1 MNPLIVTK
9 SRYVL
14 GHGRLSAS
22 GILTGHSE
30 GTWAIFIIK
39 VNWWPQSPNTG
50 SADCPT
56 DCKPPAGRVPCPGW
70 FVTMAVMK
78 LQPSGK
84 SSSVFILLD
93 CFFPLHSTQLELGR
107 RECPHEKSCSSSKGQ
122 VSCWPG
128 ERERGLPAKLGPGKQ
143 LFSQSYSPQGEAHSS
158 FLHSSRE
165 GGSFWGGHPREYSRH
180 HEPWCEAAQ
189 GPPEGLFP
197 FLSLRITEAQMTDM
211 N

>member
-39 VNWWPQSPNTG
+39 VKLMTSIPDCWKHRG
-50 SADCPT
+50 CPT
-56 DCKPPAGRVPCPGW
+56 DCKPPTGRVPCPGW

-84 SSSVFILLD
+84 SSIVFILLN

-107 RECPHEKSCSSSKGQ
+107 RECPHEKSWSSSKGQ
-122 VSCWPG
+122 VSCWQG
-128 ERERGLPAKLGPGKQ
+128 ERERVACQAGPRRAAVFTVLLSSRRG
-143 LFSQSYSPQGEAHSS
+143 S
-158 FLHSSRE
+158 FLHSSCE
-165 GGSFWGGHPREYSRH
+165 GGSF
-180 HEPWCEAAQ
+180 
-189 GPPEGLFP
+189 
-197 FLSLRITEAQMTDM
+197 
-211 N
+211 

>member
-39 VNWWPQSPNTG
+39 VKLMTSIPDCWKCR
-50 SADCPT
+50 DCPT

-70 FVTMAVMK
+70 FVTTAVMK

-122 VSCWPG
+122 VSCWRG
-128 ERERGLPAKLGPGKQ
+128 ERERVAYQAGPRKAAVFTV
-143 LFSQSYSPQGEAHSS
+143 L
-158 FLHSSRE
+158 LSSRR
-165 GGSFWGGHPREYSRH
+165 GSH
-180 HEPWCEAAQ
+180 
-189 GPPEGLFP
+189 
-197 FLSLRITEAQMTDM
+197 FLLAFQP
-211 N
+211 